1 MEGYETN
8 YDDLKTAVRKVLGR
22 GELPSA
28 DKIREVIG
36 KYRVFPDFQVNDD
49 DAEKLAKQ
57 MEGSLGV
64 SMEIGSV
71 ITEKDYKE
79 WLTAAKA
86 GIDPYYWERY
96 HQLLEEKHFPP
107 RVVAK
112 LDEVTD
118 RLLGLLGNPREDG
131 PWDRRGMVVGH
142 VQSGKTANYT
152 GLVCKAADAG
162 YRLIVVIAGIH
173 NNLRNQTQER
183 IDEGF
188 VGRDSARLQT
198 GKKDKFIGV
207 GRIDRKYIPVSLTS
221 SLRDFN
227 KREAETNPFDLNV
240 LTVPVVLVIKKN
252 TSTLKNLVNWLKEH
266 NAKGQNQIIDA
277 PMLLIDDEADNAS
290 IDISKS
296 PDEASKINSQIR
308 ELLRQFHRSCYIG
321 YTATPFANIFID
333 PASVHE
339 MYGAD
344 LFPRDFIVGL
354 EAPDNYFGSEK
365 IFGNDNISVTRD
377 ILDNEDLLPLKHKNH
392 HEVAALPESLEKAVR
407 AFVLCRSI
415 RMLRGDGTAH
425 NSMLVNAS
433 RFTSVQGELRDS
445 IHTLLE
451 NIKRRIRFSSAK
463 SEAEALQDEEMAKL
477 HDVWL
482 HEYSSLEFDWCDI
495 QEVLLEAA
503 APIKAVEV
511 NSKSSGQLNYSDYK
525 ESGLHIIAVGGFSLS
540 RGLTLEGLSISYF
553 LRNSMMY
560 DTLLQM
566 GRWFGYRPGYEDL
579 CRVWM
584 SPDAEGWYE
593 HISESIEEL
602 RDEIRK
608 MEKLGLTPKDFG
620 LKVRSHPDTL
630 IVTAR
635 NKMGSSEKVHVR
647 IGLGNRFIETTTLSK
662 KQEVIKANRN
672 VAANFIASLGIDAY
686 DKSRPKGNFL
696 WRQVQA
702 QSVME
707 FIGAFDNH
715 PNSFYTESE
724 PVVEYIK
731 QRTIDELREWD
742 VVVISTKDGEVDD
755 LLGVPVCRQY
765 RTENKNTVKRNDY
778 LVVTDKQRIADA
790 GMEAIGL
797 KDELVRQIQQNY
809 TDHKTAENE
818 RQGKPPPKSGRFT
831 VPGRKYRELRVNPL
845 LIVHLLTILK
855 PSKEGE
861 EKVPSVDGG
870 VIGWSISFP
879 ETKYEEETV
888 EYVVNTTWWKDTYG
902 DDFDEEEVEDE

>member
-1 MEGYETN
+1 MESPEN
-8 YDDLKTAVRKVLGR
+8 YGDIKSAVRKVLAR
-22 GELPSA
+22 GELPTA
-28 DKIREVIG
+28 GKIREVIG
-36 KYRVFPDFQVNDD
+36 KYRVFPNYIIDD
-49 DAEKLAKQ
+49 SAAEKLAR
-57 MEGSLGV
+57 ELENSLGV

-86 GIDPYYWERY
+86 SIDPYYWERY
-96 HQLLEEKHFPP
+96 QQLLEEKHFPP
-107 RVVAK
+107 KVIAK

-118 RLLGLLGNPREDG
+118 RTLGLLGNPREDG

-152 GLVCKAADAG
+152 GLICKAADAG

-207 GRIDRKYIPVSLTS
+207 GSIDRNHIPVSLTS

-227 KREAETNPFDLNV
+227 KREAETNPFDLKV

-252 TSTLKNLVNWLKEH
+252 PSTLRNIINWLKEH
-266 NAKGQNQIIDA
+266 NARGDNQIIDA

-296 PDEASKINSQIR
+296 PDEASRINSQIR
-308 ELLRQFHRSCYIG
+308 ELLRQFHKSCYIG

-333 PASVHE
+333 PASEHE

-344 LFPRDFIVGL
+344 LFPKDFIVGL

-365 IFGNDNISVTRD
+365 VFGENFSVTRE
-377 ILDNEDLLPLKHKNH
+377 INDNEDFLPLKHKNH
-392 HEVAALPESLEKAVR
+392 HELLALPRSLEIAVQT
-407 AFVLCRSI
+407 FVLSRAI
-415 RMLRGDGTAH
+415 RVLRGDATAH
-425 NSMLVNAS
+425 SSMLVNAS
-433 RFTSVQGELRDS
+433 RFTSVQGELRNS
-445 IHTLLE
+445 IHTLVE
-451 NIKRRIRFSSAK
+451 NIKRHIRYCAAK
-463 SEAEALQDEEMAKL
+463 PEAEALKDEELANL
-477 HDVWL
+477 NRIWL
-482 HEYSSLEFDWCDI
+482 EEYSSLEFDWIDI
-495 QEVLLEAA
+495 QKALLEAA
-503 APIKAVEV
+503 APIKVVEV
-511 NSKSSGQLNYSDYK
+511 NSKSAGQLNYSDYP

-584 SPDAEGWYE
+584 SPAAEGWYE

-608 MEKLGLTPKDFG
+608 MEKLSLTPKDFG

-635 NKMGSSEKVHVR
+635 NKMGSSEKVRVK
-647 IGLGNRFIETTTLSK
+647 IGLSNRFIETTTLFKTS
-662 KQEVIKANRN
+662 EVIEANKN
-672 VAANFIASLGIDAY
+672 VATNFLAVLGIDCY
-686 DKSRPKGNFL
+686 VKPRPKNNFL
-696 WRQVQA
+696 WNKVPA
-702 QSVME
+702 QSVIG
-707 FIGAFDNH
+707 FIGAFRNH

-731 QRTIDELREWD
+731 KRATDELKHWD
-742 VVVISTKDGEVDD
+742 VVIISTSNGDPDD
-755 LLGVPVCRQY
+755 ALGVLVNRQF
-765 RTENKNTVKRNDY
+765 RTEKKNTVKRKDY
-778 LVVTDKQRIADA
+778 LVVTEKQRIADA
-790 GMEAIGL
+790 SMEAIGL
-797 KDELVRQIQQNY
+797 DEALIKKIQQDY
-809 TDHKTAENE
+809 KEHKTSENE
-818 RQGKPPPKSGRFT
+818 RLGKPPPKSGYT
-831 VPGRKYRELRVNPL
+831 VPGRKYREKRKSPL

-855 PSKEGE
+855 PDAVDDKR
-861 EKVPSVDGG
+861 VPSLNSGIV
-870 VIGWSISFP
+870 GWSISFP
-879 ETKYEEETV
+879 ETEDKEETV

-902 DDFDEEEVEDE
+902 DDFDEEDLEDE